1 MKGRVLIADDSG
13 FMRNAL
19 REMLESAGFDVVG
32 EAQDGAEAVAAFER
46 LHPDIVMVDL
56 VMPRQSGIDVVRE
69 IRRLDPCARIVM
81 CSARGLETL
90 VMEALQEGALD
101 YIVKPLRAAFVLP
114 TLRAALEKGR

>member
-1 MKGRVLIADDSG
+1 VKGRVLIADDSG

-46 LHPDIVMVDL
+46 LRPDIVMVDL